1 METHCYFA
9 YGSNMSSEQMSVRC
23 PDAVKVGLA
32 TLVGYEFMI
41 NKRGVAGV
49 IKKQGA
55 SVIGILWTISINDK
69 ATLDRCEGADR
80 PDGPYS
86 LEEIA
91 VNTENGPVVAL
102 VYIAKNT
109 CLGSPREGYLERI
122 VNAAVD
128 HGIDQGYVDFLKES
142 RMAHERQ
149 VSPKVEDCSV
159 SPYKLFERFAP
170 AIRDLTVQ
178 EFLDPSSGL
187 IQKMNL
193 ASEANLEVCYAPLEF
208 CNPKAR
214 LVIVGITP
222 GLTQMVNSLKEA
234 QLQLSAE
241 ADSGAALMAAQRIGA
256 FSGTMRVNLIRLLD
270 HIGVNDWLE
279 IKSCDALFG
288 EAAELVQWTSVLRN
302 PVFKNGKNYNGTPK
316 LTSHSLLKEQLN
328 TYFVAD
334 IQKMPNAVFVPLG
347 VKVTEA
353 LHFLADQKIISKDR
367 ILDGLPHPSAANAER
382 IAYFLS
388 RKDKASLSR
397 RTNPCKLDQGRSD
410 LINKIKVL
418 VKKRKH

>member
-1 METHCYFA
+1 METRPYFA

-23 PDAVKVGLA
+23 PDAVEVGVA
-32 TLVGYEFMI
+32 TLAGYEFVI
-41 NKRGVAGV
+41 NTRGVAGV
-49 IKKQGA
+49 VEKQG
-55 SVIGILWTISINDK
+55 SRVIGILWKISAEDEVILDK
-69 ATLDRCEGADR
+69 YEGANR
-80 PDGPYS
+80 SDGPYRR
-86 LEEIA
+86 EVIA
-91 VNTENGPVVAL
+91 VNRADEPVDAL
-102 VYIAKNT
+102 VYIAKDT

-122 VNAAVD
+122 IKAALD
-128 HGIDQGYVDFLKES
+128 HGIERSYVRFLEDCRKAYLQ
-142 RMAHERQ
+142 R
-149 VSPKVEDCSV
+149 VSPRVEGCSV
-159 SPYKLFERFAP
+159 SPYKIFERFAP
-170 AIRDLTVQ
+170 AILDLTAQ
-178 EFLDPSSGL
+178 EFRDPSSGL
-187 IQKMNL
+187 IQKMKL
-193 ASEANLEVCYAPLEF
+193 ASEANLEVCYAPLEY

-234 QLQLSAE
+234 QLQLRAG
-241 ADSGAALMAAQRIGA
+241 ADSDAALMAAQCIGA

-270 HIGVNDWLE
+270 HIGLNHWLE

-316 LTSHSLLKEQLN
+316 LTSHSLLKKQLD

-334 IQKMPNAVFVPLG
+334 IQKLPDAVFVPLG
-347 VKVTEA
+347 VKVADA

-388 RKDKASLSR
+388 HKDKASLSR
-397 RTNPCKLDQGRSD
+397 RTNHNKLDQAKTD
-410 LINKIKVL
+410 LIKKIKAL
-418 VKKRKH
+418 AKKRKH